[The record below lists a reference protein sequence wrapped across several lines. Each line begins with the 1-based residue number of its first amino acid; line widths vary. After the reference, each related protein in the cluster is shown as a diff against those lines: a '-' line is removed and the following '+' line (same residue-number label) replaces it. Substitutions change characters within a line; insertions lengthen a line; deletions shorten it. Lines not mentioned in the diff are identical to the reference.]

1 MLTVTPEQMD
11 AVKFNT
17 DSFMA
22 LSKIAF
28 SSVERLAALN
38 LSTARAAL
46 DDGFAASGTMLQVGA
61 TKAPQGSMPTKA
73 AENAVA
79 YFRDMQKIAAETQQ
93 EITKVVTSYSS
104 HLGLGSNAS
113 ASWAKGFEMFK
124 GAADQITAMTAA
136 NSKAIS
142 DAATAHMAGPAA
154 SDSRKVA

>member
-1 MLTVTPEQMD
+1 MLTVTPEQLD

-17 DSFMA
+17 ESFSA

-28 SSVERLAALN
+28 ASVERLAALN
-38 LSTARAAL
+38 LSAARSAL
-46 DDGFAASGTMLQVGA
+46 DDGFAASSAMLQARDAKALPGA
-61 TKAPQGSMPTKA
+61 ASGKA

-79 YFRDMQKIAAETQQ
+79 YFRDVQKIAADTQQ

-113 ASWAKGFEMFK
+113 ASWSKGFEMFK

-136 NSKAIS
+136 GSKAVS
-142 DAATAHMAGPAA
+142 DATAQMAGPVAPEPRKAA
-154 SDSRKVA
+154 